1 MQRKRFD
8 QINVIP
14 LIDILLVLLVM
25 VVTTATFIK
34 QGILPV
40 ELPEAQAADKKEEQK
55 EIDIY
60 VTKDGK
66 YHLDKAPISVAELEK
81 RISEIPKDQTVVL
94 RSDKEA
100 TFQNFVTVMDLL
112 KKHNHE
118 QLYIVTKE

>member
-1 MQRKRFD
+1 MRRKRFD

-25 VVTTATFIK
+25 VITTATFVR

-40 ELPEAQAADKKEEQK
+40 ELPEAKASDKKEDKK
-55 EIDIY
+55 EVDIY

-81 RISEIPKDQTVVL
+81 RIAQLPKDQTVVL
-94 RSDKEA
+94 RSDKDA
-100 TFQNFVTVMDLL
+100 TFQNFVTVMDIL
-112 KKHNHE
+112 KKYKHE
-118 QLYIVTKE
+118 QLYIVTKQ

>member
-25 VVTTATFIK
+25 VVTTATFVK

-40 ELPEAQAADKKEEQK
+40 DLPEAKSSDQKEDQK

-60 VTKDGK
+60 VTKSGE
-66 YHLDKAPISVAELEK
+66 YHLDKSPISVEALEK
-81 RISEIPKDQTVVL
+81 RIATIPKEQTVVL
-94 RSDKEA
+94 RSDKDA

-112 KKHNHE
+112 KKYRHE
-118 QLYIVTKE
+118 QLYIITKE

>member
-40 ELPEAQAADKKEEQK
+40 DLPEAKAAEKKEDQK
-55 EIDIY
+55 ELNIY
-60 VTKDGK
+60 VTKEGT
-66 YHLDKAPISVAELEK
+66 YHLEKTPISVPELEK
-81 RISEIPKDQTVVL
+81 RIAEIPKDQTVVL

-112 KKHNHE
+112 KKYKHE

>member
-8 QINVIP
+8 QINIIP

-40 ELPEAQAADKKEEQK
+40 DLPDAKAADKKEDQK
-55 EIDIY
+55 EVDIY

-66 YHLDKAPISVAELEK
+66 YHLDKAPISVDELEK
-81 RISEIPKDQTVVL
+81 RIAAIPKTTTVVL
-94 RSDKEA
+94 RSDKES
-100 TFQNFVTVMDLL
+100 TFQNFVTVMDIL
-112 KKHNHE
+112 KKYKHE